1 MKKRMVSTSVSILT
15 FLTFLLCA
23 ASVTARY
30 LTIKGF
36 QNEVYSDHFY
46 FTSNFLK
53 PTEENAEYRIIGNT
67 VTFSIHNYMDSLR
80 ITESD
85 ITYQL
90 TADAGT
96 LSVNGGNLAKDV
108 AASNTIQLT
117 YDFAEGEMEKTIT
130 VTANSTEQYAQTL
143 QAKFILQ
150 KEVLQYEIKDVK
162 GRYYAELYIYMKNP
176 KKTMKLNWDNT
187 VIMIDETNDYVF
199 GKLNSEKNSVTIDDI
214 AEQTTVRIVFF
225 KKDITQNYTHTLSPS
240 DGTITLPITS

>member
-1 MKKRMVSTSVSILT
+1 MKKRMVFTSVSLLT
-15 FLTFLLCA
+15 FLTFLLCV

-30 LTIKGF
+30 LTIKEF
-36 QNEVYSDHFY
+36 QNEVYSDPFY

-67 VTFSIHNYMDSLR
+67 VTFSIHNYIDSLR

-96 LSVNGGNLAKDV
+96 LSDDGGILAKDV
-108 AASNTIQLT
+108 AASDNIILT

-150 KEVLQYEIKDVK
+150 KEVLQYEIKDVA
-162 GRYYAELYIYMKNP
+162 GRYYAELYIYMKHP
-176 KKTMKLNWDNT
+176 AKTMTLNWDNT
-187 VIMIDETNDYVF
+187 VILIDETNDFVF
-199 GKLNSEKNSVTIDDI
+199 GKLNSEKDSVTIDNI

>member
-1 MKKRMVSTSVSILT
+1 MKKRMVSTSVSVLT

-96 LSVNGGNLAKDV
+96 LSDDGGFLNKDV
-108 AASNTIQLT
+108 AASDTILLT

-150 KEVLQYEIKDVK
+150 KEVLQYEIKDVE
-162 GRYYAELYIYMKNP
+162 GRYYAELYIYM
-176 KKTMKLNWDNT
+176 TLNWDNT

-199 GKLNSEKNSVTIDDI
+199 GKLNSEKNFVTIDDI

-225 KKDITQNYTHTLSPS
+225 KKDITQNYTHTLSQS